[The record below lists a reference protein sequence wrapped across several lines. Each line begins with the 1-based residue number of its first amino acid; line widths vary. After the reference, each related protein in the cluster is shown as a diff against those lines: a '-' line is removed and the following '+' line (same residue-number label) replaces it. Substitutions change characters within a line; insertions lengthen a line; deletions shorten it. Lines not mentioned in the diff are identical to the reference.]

1 MPAADALSRFSNR
14 VADYMRSRPGYPPA
28 VLDLLKKEIGF
39 IPTMVVAD
47 IGSGTGKSSELFLEN
62 GNIVYAVEPN
72 AEMRGAAETL
82 LATFP
87 NFRSVNGSAEATML
101 PDSSV
106 DAITAG
112 QAFHWFEVT
121 KARAEFRRILRDNGP
136 VILMWNTPKEDST
149 PFMRAYIQL
158 LRTYG
163 TDYKQVVHTN
173 LKQEELKAFYGGPC
187 EYQVLSNDQFF
198 DREGLHSR
206 LMSSSYVPPAGH
218 KNHEV
223 VLREVDRL
231 FDEHN
236 QGGKVRFVIETEV
249 YFGRLAPE
257 SSRGA

>member
-1 MPAADALSRFSNR
+1 MPAADAQSRFSNR
-14 VADYMRSRPGYPPA
+14 VTDYVRSRPGYPLA
-28 VLDLLKKEIGF
+28 VLELLKNEIGF
-39 IPTMVVAD
+39 ASTMVVAD
-47 IGSGTGKSSELFLEN
+47 IGSGTGKSSELFLEF
-62 GNIVYAVEPN
+62 GNVVYAVEPN
-72 AEMRGAAETL
+72 AEMRVAAETL
-82 LATFP
+82 LGHFA
-87 NFRSVNGSAEATML
+87 NFHSANGSAEATTL

-106 DAITAG
+106 DAIVAG
-112 QAFHWFEVT
+112 QAFHWFDAA
-121 KARAEFRRILRDNGP
+121 KARAEFRRILRGNGP

-158 LRTYG
+158 LRAYG

-173 LKQEELKAFYGGPC
+173 LTKEELQAFFGGPC
-187 EYQVLSNDQFF
+187 EYRVLSNDQFF

-223 VLREVDRL
+223 VLREADRL

-236 QGGKVRFVIETEV
+236 QGGKVWFVIETEV